1 MGQGQE
7 THARHLLNQ
16 CMQDG
21 GWLLL
26 QNCHLG
32 LEFLNELMDTI
43 TTKESVN
50 EDFRTWITTEA
61 HPEFPINLLQ
71 SSIKFTNEPPQG
83 RNDFPSHGRDCCW
96 SRKVGQKVM
105 LVSVCSYLELPVLD
119 ITDLLRSVM
128 SKTVPGNPLVWWA
141 SMHLLTPRIFP
152 QFQDISSYSDVHL
165 ILSES
170 LSPQLS
176 SPE

>member
-7 THARHLLNQ
+7 AHARHLLNQ

-43 TTKESVN
+43 TTKESMS

-71 SSIKFTNEPPQG
+71 SSVKFTNEPPQG
-83 RNDFPSHGRDCCW
+83 RNGFPSHWRDCCW
-96 SRKVGQKVM
+96 PRKVGQKFCW
-105 LVSVCSYLELPVLD
+105 LLCAATWTYLFW
-119 ITDLLRSVM
+119 TLL
-128 SKTVPGNPLVWWA
+128 TCVPGHPLVFWA
-141 SMHLLTPRIFP
+141 YMHLLTPRISP
-152 QFQDISSYSDVHL
+152 HFQDVSSYSDVRFL
-165 ILSES
+165 LSEPI
-170 LSPQLS
+170 SPQLS
-176 SPE
+176 WPK

>member
-7 THARHLLNQ
+7 VHARHLLNQ

-43 TTKESVN
+43 TTKESMS

-83 RNDFPSHGRDCCW
+83 RNHIPLERSLLVQEGW
-96 SRKVGQKVM
+96 AESNVGFNVQ
-105 LVSVCSYLELPVLD
+105 VLA
-119 ITDLLRSVM
+119 
-128 SKTVPGNPLVWWA
+128 GA
-141 SMHLLTPRIFP
+141 SLGH
-152 QFQDISSYSDVHL
+152 Y
-165 ILSES
+165 
-170 LSPQLS
+170 
-176 SPE
+176 

>member
-7 THARHLLNQ
+7 GHARHLLNQ

-43 TTKESVN
+43 TTKESVS

-83 RNDFPSHGRDCCW
+83 RNDFPSHWRDHCW
-96 SRKVGQKVM
+96 CRKVGQKVM
-105 LVSVCSYLELPVLD
+105 LVSLCSYLQLPVLD
-119 ITDLLRSVM
+119 NTDLCPWASLGLLDLHAPPYIQDLSPLPGCFLIFRCSSHVFWA
-128 SKTVPGNPLVWWA
+128 SKTPVF
-141 SMHLLTPRIFP
+141 LT
-152 QFQDISSYSDVHL
+152 
-165 ILSES
+165 
-170 LSPQLS
+170 
-176 SPE
+176 

>member
-7 THARHLLNQ
+7 AHARHLLNQ

-43 TTKESVN
+43 TTKESMS

-61 HPEFPINLLQ
+61 HPGFPINLLQ

-83 RNDFPSHGRDCCW
+83 RNYFPSHWRDRCW
-96 SRKVGQKVM
+96 SRKAGQKVM
-105 LVSVCSYLELPVLD
+105 LVSLCSYLKLPVLD
-119 ITDLLRSVM
+119 ITDLCS
-128 SKTVPGNPLVWWA
+128 WA
-141 SMHLLTPRIFP
+141 SPGLLSLHTPSYT
-152 QFQDISSYSDVHL
+152 QD
-165 ILSES
+165 
-170 LSPQLS
+170 LSPLAGCFLIFRCS
-176 SPE
+176 FLAF

>member
-7 THARHLLNQ
+7 AHARHLLNQ

-43 TTKESVN
+43 TTKESMS

-61 HPEFPINLLQ
+61 HPGFPINLLQ

-83 RNDFPSHGRDCCW
+83 RNDFPSHWRDRCW
-96 SRKVGQKVM
+96 SRKAGQKVM
-105 LVSVCSYLELPVLD
+105 LVSLCSYLKLPVLD
-119 ITDLLRSVM
+119 ITDLCS
-128 SKTVPGNPLVWWA
+128 WA
-141 SMHLLTPRIFP
+141 SPGLLSLHTPP
-152 QFQDISSYSDVHL
+152 YTQD
-165 ILSES
+165 
-170 LSPQLS
+170 LSPLAGCFLIFRCS
-176 SPE
+176 FLAFWASKPPAFLT

>member
-7 THARHLLNQ
+7 VHARHLLNQ

-43 TTKESVN
+43 TTKECVN

-83 RNDFPSHGRDCCW
+83 RNDFLSH
-96 SRKVGQKVM
+96 
-105 LVSVCSYLELPVLD
+105 LP
-119 ITDLLRSVM
+119 
-128 SKTVPGNPLVWWA
+128 
-141 SMHLLTPRIFP
+141 
-152 QFQDISSYSDVHL
+152 
-165 ILSES
+165 
-170 LSPQLS
+170 S
-176 SPE
+176 SPRERSLLVQEGWAESNAGFTVQLPEAASLGHH